1 MGQLE
6 VEEMKRRCY
15 TCGGTKFERRPLE
28 EPIFDGEEFL
38 GTVKVTAWVCL
49 QCGDSYLPHKTMKQ
63 LWRERERLKK
73 AKTAATKG

>member
-1 MGQLE
+1 
-6 VEEMKRRCY
+6 
-15 TCGGTKFERRPLE
+15 LE